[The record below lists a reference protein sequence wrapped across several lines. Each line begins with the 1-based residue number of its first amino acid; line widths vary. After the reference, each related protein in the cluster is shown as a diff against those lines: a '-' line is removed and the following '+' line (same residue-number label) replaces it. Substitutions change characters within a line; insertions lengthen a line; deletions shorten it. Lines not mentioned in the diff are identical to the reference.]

1 MTDRSR
7 SIVTTL
13 LLTLTLALAAVVPG
27 LRADEDRLRNANYV
41 LTEMAGSFD
50 TGIPKSLFDRARCI
64 VIIPS
69 VRRLALGIGGQY
81 GRGYLS
87 CRMPLIPDTAAG
99 AGENAAPDASTDA
112 MWSPPAGIRIEG
124 GSVGLQIGGSETD
137 LILLVMNQRG
147 AERLLS
153 SRFTV
158 GADAAVAAGPIGRQA
173 SAQTDATMMA
183 EILAWSR
190 TRGVYAGISLQ
201 GSTLRE
207 DSGENEDLYGREISN
222 RAIVSGEV
230 SVPEGQAKALIDA
243 LAEF

>member
-1 MTDRSR
+1 MTVSYRVAALMLALGVGLS
-7 SIVTTL
+7 TTL
-13 LLTLTLALAAVVPG
+13 G
-27 LRADEDRLRNANYV
+27 ADEDRLRNANFV

-64 VIIPS
+64 VIVPS

-87 CRMPLIPDTAAG
+87 CRAGTLAADGTVAPDSTGPEAEAAG
-99 AGENAAPDASTDA
+99 GST
-112 MWSPPAGIRIEG
+112 WSAPAGIRIEG

-147 AERLLS
+147 ADRLLA

-158 GADAAVAAGPIGRQA
+158 GADASVAAGPVGRQA
-173 SAQTDATMMA
+173 AAQTDATMMA

-207 DSGENEDLYGREISN
+207 DSGENEELYGREISN
-222 RAIVSGEV
+222 RAIVAGEV
-230 SVPEGQAKALIDA
+230 SVPEGQARVLIDA
-243 LAEF
+243 LEKF